1 MTIAQLFNQNSFL
14 IGSGL
19 VLGVWLAALS
29 ARRARRR
36 FWLAWIAAVAAA
48 LGIFLTMRTAASLTF
63 AAAADVQ
70 RAIAAGRPT
79 LVEFYSDL

>member
-14 IGSGL
+14 ITSSL
-19 VLGVWLAALS
+19 VLGGWLAAMM

-48 LGIFLTMRTAASLTF
+48 LGIFFTMRTAAPRTF
-63 AAAADVQ
+63 ATVADVQ
-70 RAIAAGRPT
+70 RAIVGGRPA